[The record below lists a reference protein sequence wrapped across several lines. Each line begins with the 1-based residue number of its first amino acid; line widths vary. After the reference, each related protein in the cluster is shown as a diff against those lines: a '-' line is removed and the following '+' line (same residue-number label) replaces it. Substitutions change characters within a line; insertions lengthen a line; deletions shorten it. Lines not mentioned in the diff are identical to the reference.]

1 MYELIRNNQLSIMLS
16 LASMCGMITF
26 FLFLTRTLPL
36 RQKVA
41 MIITEAG
48 ATLLLAFDR
57 YAYIYRGV
65 EGQTAWWMVRV
76 SNFMVYLLP
85 LVTVI
90 GFNLYISAILFL
102 EGDTTE
108 KPKRTFL
115 VYSIAAIGVAG
126 IILNQYTGFIYYFDN
141 SNTYHRGPLYFYYL
155 LLPMFTLLIQL
166 SIIIQ
171 YGSRIRPKVRV
182 PLLLFATTPLI
193 AAALQLVAYGLSLV
207 NISIAMVDIILFV
220 FVVVDMDDAK
230 EAKEEA
236 EFENRAKSAF
246 LANMSHEIRTPINAI
261 LGMNE
266 MVLRESGEKNILEY
280 SANIKTAGL
289 TLLGL
294 VNDILDFSKIETGKM
309 EIIVTDYDLSALLY
323 DVLLMI
329 RPRVDSKGIELI
341 LDIDEDIPKIL
352 RGDEGRVKQVITNIL
367 TNAVKYTEEG
377 SVTFSV
383 GYEPVTGDRSNV
395 CLTFTV
401 SDTGIGIRQ
410 EDLDKLFKKFVR
422 VEEKRNKNIEGTG
435 LGLNISK
442 ELLEMM
448 GSRLEV
454 KSTYGKGST
463 FYFKLRQG
471 VVDWEPLGDYEK
483 AYHEAAALS
492 THYDAKLYAP
502 NASVLVV
509 DDNPMNL
516 IVFKN
521 LIKET
526 GVLVDTAGSGTEC
539 IEMAHMKKYDV
550 IFLDHMMPVKDGI
563 ETLHE
568 LKSQPDPL
576 NLTTP
581 IICLTANA
589 ITGAREEYLA
599 EGFDDYLSKP
609 IDGELLENM
618 LLNLLPKELLETKRE
633 SYDEAYEPASDSMP
647 EELDV
652 LSDVLNVRDGIK
664 NNGSVED
671 YLKILRIGYETLG
684 EKSNE
689 LEGLFEKDNIDDYTL
704 LAHTIKSSLRV
715 MGAQDLGEEAQKL
728 EDAGKRNDPGY
739 IREHHRSFMDNYNA
753 LQDRLS
759 VVFNDGADFSEDL
772 PQMDMSALNEVYSA
786 IRYAAKDMDCDRIE
800 EAIDSVKGYAIPEGE
815 ASRWKDIL
823 DAAAKFDYDGIVDII
838 SQKDQ

>member
-48 ATLLLAFDR
+48 ATLLLTFDR

-85 LVTVI
+85 LVTII
-90 GFNLYISAILFL
+90 GFNLYISAILFS

-108 KPKRTFL
+108 RPKRSFL

-126 IILNQYTGFIYYFDN
+126 ITLNQYTGFIYYFDN
-141 SNTYHRGPLYFYYL
+141 ANTYHRGPLFFYYL

-182 PLLLFATTPLI
+182 PLLLFAATPLI

-220 FVVVDMDDAK
+220 FVVIDMDDAK

-266 MVLRESGEKNILEY
+266 MVIRESGEKNILEY
-280 SANIKTAGL
+280 SANIRTAGL

-329 RPRVDSKGIELI
+329 RPKVDSKGLKLI
-341 LDIDEDIPKIL
+341 LDIDEDIPKSL

-395 CLTFTV
+395 CLTFSV

-410 EDLDKLFKKFVR
+410 EDLAKLFKKFVR

-483 AYHEAAALS
+483 SYHES
-492 THYDAKLYAP
+492 TANMEQYKAKLYAP

-526 GVLVDTAGSGTEC
+526 GVQTDTAGSGSEC
-539 IEMAHMKKYDV
+539 IEMARKKRYDV

-568 LKSQPDPL
+568 LKNQSDTM
-576 NLTTP
+576 NLSTP
-581 IICLTANA
+581 VICLTANA
-589 ITGAREEYLA
+589 ITGVKEEYLA

-609 IDGELLENM
+609 VDSELLENM
-618 LLNLLPKELLETKRE
+618 LLTLLPKELLEAKGE
-633 SYDEAYEPASDSMP
+633 SHDDAEPASDSMP

-652 LSDVLNVRDGIK
+652 LSDVLNVMNGIK

-671 YLKILRIGYETLG
+671 YLKILKIGYETID
-684 EKSNE
+684 EKTAE
-689 LEGLFEKDNIDDYTL
+689 LESLFENEKIDDYTL

-715 MGAQDLGEEAQKL
+715 MGAEDLGEEAQKL
-728 EDAGKRNDPGY
+728 EDAGKRNDAAY
-739 IREHHRSFMDNYNA
+739 IRKHHKSFIEDYER
-753 LQDRLS
+753 LWDRLS
-759 VVFNDGADFSEDL
+759 AVFRDDADGAGEL
-772 PQMDMSALNEVYSA
+772 PEIDMTDLNEVYSA

-800 EAIDSVKGYAIPEGE
+800 EAIDSVKGYTIPEGE
-815 ASRWKDIL
+815 AARWKSIL
-823 DAAAKFDYDGIVDII
+823 EAAAKFDYDGIVNII
-838 SQKDQ
+838 SQKDR